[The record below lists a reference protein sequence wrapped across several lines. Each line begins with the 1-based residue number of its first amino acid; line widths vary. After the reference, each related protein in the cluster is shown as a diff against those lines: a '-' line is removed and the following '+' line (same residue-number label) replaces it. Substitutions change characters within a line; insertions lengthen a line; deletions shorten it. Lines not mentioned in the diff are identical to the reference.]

1 MATSQLAV
9 TPGTGALIAAH
20 SITEDGNTKLLSRS
34 VPCTSAGAEILPALD
49 ATLTSGS
56 QKTQVT
62 SLPALA
68 AGLNRIGRAIIDSL
82 AELEYSLSVN
92 LVPSTLN
99 DGTTYFTMRNN
110 GTNVIRI
117 HHLLA
122 LLSFTGT
129 PAATRSLY
137 SLQRFTVATPS
148 GGTAVTPVIRDS
160 ANAVASG
167 AVARFAAGGVT
178 TTGVTFET
186 NGVLMLLGHASS
198 AADVVISPPL
208 EHAPLVLRPSEGLAV
223 RANGAMISGS
233 IMTLNL
239 AWREQEP

>member
-92 LVPSTLN
+92 LVPSTLT

-110 GTNVIRI
+110 GTKVIRI

-167 AVARFAAGGVT
+167 AEARFAAGGVT
-178 TTGVTFET
+178 TTGVTF
-186 NGVLMLLGHASS
+186 GSVFMLLGHASS

-223 RANGAMISGS
+223 RANGAVISGS

-239 AWREQEP
+239 AWREEEP